1 MLPEEDLNGELGH
14 YQKRIEGD
22 VSALVDANIV
32 PWKDLKRNKEMFIN
46 FYCNISRAV
55 AIEQFRNG
63 FKSIFREIVKRK
75 CCFKSFFVYEMPII
89 KLKDL
94 RKFLS
99 YTRSAEKGNHA
110 FVQEDHSSYF

>member
-22 VSALVDANIV
+22 VSALFDANIV

-55 AIEQFRNG
+55 AIQQFRNG
-63 FKSIFREIVKRK
+63 LKSIFREIVKRK
-75 CCFKSFFVYEMPII
+75 CCFK
-89 KLKDL
+89 
-94 RKFLS
+94 
-99 YTRSAEKGNHA
+99 
-110 FVQEDHSSYF
+110 

>member
-46 FYCNISRAV
+46 FYCNIS
-55 AIEQFRNG
+55 
-63 FKSIFREIVKRK
+63 
-75 CCFKSFFVYEMPII
+75 
-89 KLKDL
+89 
-94 RKFLS
+94 
-99 YTRSAEKGNHA
+99 
-110 FVQEDHSSYF
+110 